1 MQRLRLLTRK
11 FTPIYTASYGLFNK
25 RMISDNLINELSKIT
40 ANHVFEKS
48 CYSKID
54 FKINENNNVKEA
66 LARFTAFNVGCLA
79 VVNNNDKLVGV
90 VSERDYI
97 KKVASLEKKNEDV
110 FIKDI
115 CTYNPHIIIAQK
127 NESINRCMQK
137 MMFKD
142 IRHLLILDNKK
153 DDFIGMISIRDLI
166 REVEKKNTEIITRLS
181 DFNFGKG
188 AYFGSE

>member
-1 MQRLRLLTRK
+1 MQRFR
-11 FTPIYTASYGLFNK
+11 P
-25 RMISDNLINELSKIT
+25 LIRTFSSNTSAELSKVT
-40 ANHVFEKS
+40 AFDVFQKS
-48 CYSKID
+48 CYSRID
-54 FKINENNNVKEA
+54 FKINESNNVKEA

-79 VVNNNDKLVGV
+79 VINNTNKLVGV

-97 KKVASLEKKNEDV
+97 KKVASLEKKNDNIFV
-110 FIKDI
+110 KDI
-115 CTYNPHIIIAQK
+115 CTYTPHIIVAYK
-127 NESINRCMQK
+127 DENINRCMQK

-142 IRHLLILDNKK
+142 IRHLLIIDNKK

-166 REVEKKNTEIITRLS
+166 REVQKENTEIITRLS